1 MVKRHCRLNHS
12 LKEQLL
18 LRADLAQPTFFPNIS
33 DTGQYRFQFNATSAT
48 KLKSFLSWQITFSDI
63 YISNPLAGLKGN
75 DLLLS
80 TGLRLT
86 FGKQ

>member
-1 MVKRHCRLNHS
+1 
-12 LKEQLL
+12 
-18 LRADLAQPTFFPNIS
+18 
-33 DTGQYRFQFNATSAT
+33 
-48 KLKSFLSWQITFSDI
+48 LSWQITFSDI